1 MNLFRSE
8 FTDFYDFFYFG
19 NDKITGE
26 SHRAVGSSGIQM
38 EIEIAGCISFR
49 CLNQGNVC
57 MERHLKEIFLAVDC
71 QFLLAVF
78 NFRANTGRCQTAAKT
93 GTAAAD
99 TFGPCTLW
107 TEFDIQFACKHLI
120 AGKRIESDMCCY
132 KRFHTFFTDQLAH
145 TLIRHTCGNS
155 NGMDILDT
163 LLKHTVDDL
172 IGGKFTVPVAKHNS
186 LAIMNLAKCF
196 FFAYN
201 FRQQFDN
208 HLS

>member
-26 SHRAVGSSGIQM
+26 SHCAVGSSGIQM
-38 EIEIAGCISFR
+38 EIEIAGCICFG
-49 CLNQGNVC
+49 CLDQGNIC
-57 MERHLKEIFLAVDC
+57 MKWHLKEIFLTIDR
-71 QFLLAVF
+71 QFLLAVL
-78 NFRANTGRCQTAAKT
+78 NFCADTGRCQAAAKA
-93 GTAAAD
+93 GAAAAD

-107 TEFDIQFACKHLI
+107 AELNIQFACKHLI
-120 AGKRIESDMCCY
+120 AGKWIERNMCCY
-132 KRFHTFFTDQLAH
+132 KRFHAFFTDQLTD
-145 TLIRHTCGNS
+145 TLIRHTSRNS
-155 NGMDILDT
+155 NSMDIFDT
-163 LLKHTVDDL
+163 FLKHTVDNL
-172 IGGKFTVPVAKHNS
+172 ISGKFTVPVTKHNS
-186 LAIMNLAKCF
+186 LAVMDFGKGF

>member
-38 EIEIAGCISFR
+38 EIEIAGCISFG
-49 CLNQGNVC
+49 CLDQGNIC
-57 MERHLKEIFLAVDC
+57 MEWQLKEIFLTIDR
-71 QFLLAVF
+71 QFLLAIL
-78 NFRANTGRCQTAAKT
+78 NFCADTGRCQAAAKA
-93 GTAAAD
+93 GAAAAD

-107 TEFDIQFACKHLI
+107 AELDIQFACKHLVT
-120 AGKRIESDMCCY
+120 GQRIEGNMGCY
-132 KRFHTFFTDQLAH
+132 KTFDTFILNQFAD
-145 TLIRHTCGNS
+145 TLIRHTCRNS
-155 NGMDILDT
+155 NGMDILNAF
-163 LLKHTVDDL
+163 LEHTVNNL